1 MNENKYKSDI
11 ISGMFDPIIPE
22 GLIGEQY
29 TGDVALVFKPEEVLL
44 STKTKYQK
52 VDIVKTP
59 YWGKILFLDNLLMKT
74 EKYGEMLNEMIIHPI
89 MNTGRKKEKVLV
101 VGGGEGF
108 SATMLLKYPYIKQI
122 DVIDI
127 DGEFVDIC
135 KKYYPEQMK
144 CLDDPRVHLIVEDG
158 LEYMKNTKEKYD
170 AIFTTPTDPLSLSD
184 PLFVEEY
191 YKCCYNCLADDGI
204 YETDAYMPF
213 YRYGNIDYAV
223 INKNMAKYFPI
234 SKIYTCTIPT
244 FPGGLF
250 ALGFASKKYDPI
262 KDQKSFDFEIKTDYY
277 NEEIHRSAFSLPEF
291 MKRRIEEENGRE

>member
-1 MNENKYKSDI
+1 MENSKYNSDI
-11 ISGMFDPIIPE
+11 IEGMFDSIIPE

-29 TGDVALVFKPEEVLL
+29 TKDVALVFKPEDVLI

-52 VDIVKTP
+52 VDIIKTD
-59 YWGKILFLDNLLMKT
+59 YWGQVLFLDNLLMKT
-74 EKYGEMLNEMIIHPI
+74 EKYGEILNEMIIYPA

-127 DGEFVDIC
+127 DSEFVNIC
-135 KKYYPEQMK
+135 KRYYPEHTE
-144 CLDDPRVHLIVEDG
+144 CFNDPRVNLILEDG
-158 LEYMKNTKEKYD
+158 LEYMKKTNEKYD
-170 AIFTTPTDPLSLSD
+170 VIFTTPTDPLGLSD
-184 PLFVEEY
+184 PLFVNEY
-191 YKCCYNCLADDGI
+191 YEGCYNCLTDDGV
-204 YETDAYMPF
+204 YVTDAYMPF

-223 INKNMAKYFPI
+223 INKNMSQYFPI

-250 ALGFASKKYDPI
+250 TLGFASKKYDPI
-262 KDQKSFDFEIKTDYY
+262 KDQKAFDFEIQTDYY
-277 NEEIHRSAFSLPEF
+277 NEKIHRSAFDLPEF
-291 MKRRIEEENGRE
+291 MIKRIKEESI